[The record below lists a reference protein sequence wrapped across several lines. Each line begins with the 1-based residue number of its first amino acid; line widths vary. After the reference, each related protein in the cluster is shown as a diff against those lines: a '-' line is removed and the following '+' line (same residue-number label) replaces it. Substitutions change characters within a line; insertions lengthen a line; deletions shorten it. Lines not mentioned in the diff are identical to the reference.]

1 VSDLLWLRRAL
12 VLADRG
18 RYTVTPNPRVGAVLV
33 RDGAVLSEGFHRRPG
48 EPHGEVEALARVAA
62 GAARGATLYVNLE
75 PCSHHGRTPPC
86 VDAIVEAGVARVVYC
101 HHDPNRDAARGRER
115 LRAAGVEVDH
125 GLLAEEAVR
134 VNLPFLCRYLL
145 ARPAVTLKWAMSLD
159 GKIATTEGE
168 SQWLSSPQSR
178 RWALSLREEHEAV
191 LVGSETVLRDD
202 PRLDRRLALATG
214 ANVRVVLDRRLRTP
228 VTARLFEVAGAVLLY
243 TERPRGD
250 AVALEAA
257 GAEVVSLPRVD
268 ASSVLQ
274 DLFGRGV
281 GSVLVEGGGEVIA
294 AFAGCRLF
302 DRVAACCAPLL
313 IGGRRAPSPVGGD
326 GLGPL
331 AGVPRLEAI
340 RSRRR
345 GPDVWIDAL
354 RAGCSRDLSSNVV
367 D

>member
-1 VSDLLWLRRAL
+1 
-12 VLADRG
+12 
-18 RYTVTPNPRVGAVLV
+18 
-33 RDGAVLSEGFHRRPG
+33 
-48 EPHGEVEALARVAA
+48 
-62 GAARGATLYVNLE
+62 
-75 PCSHHGRTPPC
+75 
-86 VDAIVEAGVARVVYC
+86 
-101 HHDPNRDAARGRER
+101 
-115 LRAAGVEVDH
+115 
-125 GLLAEEAVR
+125 
-134 VNLPFLCRYLL
+134 
-145 ARPAVTLKWAMSLD
+145 MSLD
-159 GKIATTEGE
+159 GKIATAEGE

-202 PRLDRRLALATG
+202 PRLDRRLGLATG

-228 VTARLFEVAGAVLLY
+228 ATARLFEVPGAVLLY
-243 TERPRGD
+243 TEKPRGD

-268 ASSVLQ
+268 AGSVLQ

-302 DRVAACCAPLL
+302 DRVTACCAPLL
-313 IGGRRAPSPVGGD
+313 VGGRRAPSPLGGD

-331 AGVPRLEAI
+331 ADVPRLEAI